1 MLSFDDQCWLT
12 LNQGILRIYIKKV
25 LKFEQSIE
33 ADCID
38 IIGTYFIFAKKS
50 SICITQYDGARN
62 QLNDKKVLYGHK
74 DEIIHISCSKSL
86 DLILSIDLYG
96 FAILH

>member
-1 MLSFDDQCWLT
+1 M
-12 LNQGILRIYIKKV
+12 KKV

-50 SICITQYDGARN
+50 SLFVSQYDGAKN
-62 QLNDKKVLYGHK
+62 QFLNKKVLYGHK
-74 DEIIHISCSKSL
+74 HEIIHISCSKAL
-86 DLILSIDLYG
+86 DLILSVDLYG
-96 FAILH
+96 FVLLH